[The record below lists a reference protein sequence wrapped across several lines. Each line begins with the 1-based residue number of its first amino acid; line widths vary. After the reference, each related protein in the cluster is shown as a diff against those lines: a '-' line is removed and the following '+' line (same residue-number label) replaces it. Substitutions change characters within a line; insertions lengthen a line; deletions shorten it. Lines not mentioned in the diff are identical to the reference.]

1 MNVEVLS
8 DSESVAKRAATIIAD
23 DAWQAVVDRG
33 ALVMALS
40 CGQTPS
46 KMLRALT
53 DMTVP
58 WQAVRIFEVDERE
71 APAGHAGTHILESLK
86 GAPIRSEQICAMPV
100 ESPELETASDGHASL
115 LRKLTGAPPVIG
127 LVHLGLG
134 PDGHT
139 AAVVPGDPALE
150 VDQAD
155 VALIGLC
162 QGRRRMTATYP
173 ILNRARRVLWVVTG
187 ADKAPIVDRL
197 LAVERGIPAG
207 RIRNK
212 RALLLSDRV
221 AAPFIARQ
229 NEGVGSCS

>member
-8 DSESVAKRAATIIAD
+8 DSESVAKRAATILAD
-23 DAWQAVVDRG
+23 DAWQAVADRG
-33 ALVMALS
+33 AFVMALS

-86 GAPIRSEQICAMPV
+86 GTPIRSEQICAMPV

-139 AAVVPGDPALE
+139 AAVVPGDAALE

-162 QGRRRMTATYP
+162 QGRHPQPRPPRAVGRDRCGQGAHSRS
-173 ILNRARRVLWVVTG
+173 LACSRARNSGRTYSQQS
-187 ADKAPIVDRL
+187 RL
-197 LAVERGIPAG
+197 AG
-207 RIRNK
+207 
-212 RALLLSDRV
+212 V
-221 AAPFIARQ
+221 
-229 NEGVGSCS
+229 